1 MLLAE
6 EIAKKTD
13 EARKET
19 YVDRRFKDIVSTINE
34 RAAAM
39 QGSLVI
45 KKLTKYGLAHPAE
58 VQWLLQTGM
67 PMSDE
72 VKARYAEQGTLEPS
86 LVDSLYEDQKAV
98 NDRLTN
104 EGFVLT
110 EKPLDLPSLL
120 DPKLDDDA
128 RKHVEALHGVF
139 ECEVVISWEHLTT
152 EKS

>member
-1 MLLAE
+1 MLAAE

-13 EARKET
+13 IARKET
-19 YVDRRFKDIVSTINE
+19 YVDRRYRDLMERIND

-58 VQWLLQTGM
+58 VQWVLQTGT
-67 PMSDE
+67 PMTEE
-72 VKARYAEQGTLEPS
+72 VKAHYAAQGSLEPDM
-86 LVDSLYEDQKAV
+86 VDSLYEDQQKV

-110 EKPLDLPSLL
+110 EKKLDLPSTL
-120 DPKLDDDA
+120 DPNLSEEA
-128 RKHVEALHGVF
+128 RKQIEALNSLF
-139 ECEVVISWEHLTT
+139 EGEVEISWEHLTT
-152 EKS
+152 AKS